1 MNLSQSHLNKAVFHC
16 IFILSVYAILFF
28 IRLPILVNADLFL
41 TGDEAFM
48 AVDMANLFEGGHF
61 HFYHENVSYQGIFHS
76 LIAIPFFWLFG
87 VSSFAFKLPSILYY
101 TLYIWTFFLLAMRLN
116 TKIAWISVAL
126 LVLCPPSILDVTI
139 NNCPH
144 TLIACLGNVAFLIYL
159 SHRDNPTYLK
169 IFYIT
174 FIMGFSM
181 YVYMLSAIY
190 FAVIIFLWI
199 MDSKTF
205 VHNVFEQLKP
215 VCLRQ
220 GFARLIDI
228 IIFINISWILLTYMT
243 GGISSKIG
251 DLGLF
256 NSFMRNSAPH
266 YWSMLDPNKIHIPFI
281 EFFILMAILRVVIYR
296 TDIIRFIKTAK
307 NSPSFICLGVG
318 LFGFLMGLSPRWIG
332 LYRNRINGHPG
343 YELDFGLPQMWHKL
357 SDLVSVQFPK
367 ILELN
372 SYFGVLVALLVG
384 LAIFNFLR
392 RDKTPVKII
401 FAILPVIV
409 VLALIIYQKTN
420 VPRHIFPIY
429 GVIVFYAASFLSNVE
444 KKSIHSFWILLVFW
458 GSFYSYATYNH
469 YNEQNI
475 VDGFSILEKE
485 VPSHNLI
492 RYARDKQFEVV
503 YTDYY
508 AHKLQF
514 LSGGNPSFVEF
525 YTNPHRGWE
534 RKNRTIK
541 LPNFAVFISENSK
554 NVSLYENFLKA
565 TRITCERE
573 KISKYSVFSKCRGP
587 SRTFWD
593 LKKLNKIRKL
603 AQREPGT

>member
-1 MNLSQSHLNKAVFHC
+1 MKFLENKQLNNITFHC
-16 IFILSVYAILFF
+16 IFIAVVFVILLI
-28 IRLPILVNADLFL
+28 IRIPILINADLFL
-41 TGDEAFM
+41 SADDGYM
-48 AVDMANLFEGGHF
+48 ASDMLDLMKGGTF
-61 HFYHENVSYQGIFHS
+61 SFYHENVSYHGIFHS

-87 VSSFAFKLPSILYY
+87 ISSFTFKLPIVLFY
-101 TLYIWTFFLLAMRLN
+101 TLYIWTFFLLMMRLN
-116 TKIAWISVAL
+116 TKIAWISVGL
-126 LVLCPPSILDVTI
+126 LILCPPSILHLTTVYL
-139 NNCPH
+139 PH
-144 TLIACLGNVAFLIYL
+144 ILIASLGNAGFLIFL
-159 SHRDNPTYLK
+159 SYRDNPSYLK

-174 FIMGFSM
+174 FLMGFSF
-181 YVYMLSAIY
+181 YIY
-190 FAVIIFLWI
+190 TFTIIYILVIIFLWI

-205 VHNVFEQLKP
+205 VHNVFEELKP

-266 YWSMLDPNKIHIPFI
+266 YRMLGSSNVHIPLI
-281 EFFILMAILRVVIYR
+281 EFFILMVILRVVIYR
-296 TDIIRFIKTAK
+296 TDIIRFIKMAK

-357 SDLVSVQFPK
+357 SDLVSVKFPQ

-384 LAIFNFLR
+384 LAIFNSLR
-392 RDKTPVKII
+392 RDKNPVKII
-401 FAILPVIV
+401 FAILPVIL
-409 VLALIIYQKTN
+409 VLAIIIYQKPN
-420 VPRHIFPIY
+420 VTRHIFPIY
-429 GVIVFYAASFLSNVE
+429 GAVVFFAASFLSDVE
-444 KKSIHSFWILLVFW
+444 KKSIHSFWILLVLW
-458 GSFYSYATYNH
+458 GSFYSYATYIH
-469 YNEQNI
+469 YNKKNI
-475 VDGFSILEKE
+475 VDGFSIIGKE
-485 VPSHNLI
+485 VPSQSLI
-492 RYARDKQFEVV
+492 RYARDKQFDVV
-503 YTDYY
+503 YTNYN

-514 LSGGNPSFVEF
+514 LSGGNPSFVE
-525 YTNPHRGWE
+525 YYNNPYRGWE
-534 RKNRTIK
+534 RKNRAFN
-541 LPNFAVFISENSK
+541 LPNFAVFIPENSK

-573 KISKYSVFSKCRGP
+573 KISEYSVFSKCRGQ
-587 SRTFWD
+587 SRTFFD
-593 LKKLNKIRKL
+593 LKKVNMIRKL
-603 AQREPGT
+603 AQRPGT

>member
-1 MNLSQSHLNKAVFHC
+1 MKFLENKQFNNITFHC

-28 IRLPILVNADLFL
+28 IRLPILVNAEVFL
-41 TGDEAFM
+41 TSDEAFM
-48 AVDMANLFEGGHF
+48 ANDMANLFEGGQF

-87 VSSFAFKLPSILYY
+87 ISSFAFKLPSILYY
-101 TLYIWTFFLLAMRLN
+101 TLYIWTFFLLTMRIN
-116 TKIAWISVAL
+116 RKFAWISVAL
-126 LVLCPPSILDVTI
+126 LVLCPPGILDVTV
-139 NNCPH
+139 NNYPH
-144 TLIACLGNVAFLIYL
+144 TLIACLGNIAFLIYL
-159 SHRDNPTYLK
+159 SHRDNPTYRK

-174 FIMGFSM
+174 FIMGFSL
-181 YVYMLSAIY
+181 YVYTLSAIY
-190 FAVIIFLWI
+190 SAVIIFLWI

-205 VHNVFEQLKP
+205 VRNVFEQLKP

-228 IIFINISWILLTYMT
+228 IIFINISWILLTYMI

-256 NSFMRNSAPH
+256 NSFMRNGAP
-266 YWSMLDPNKIHIPFI
+266 YYTSMLDPNKIYITFI
-281 EFFILMAILRVVIYR
+281 EFFTLIAILRVVIYR

-357 SDLVSVQFPK
+357 SDLVSVKFPQ

-384 LAIFNFLR
+384 LAIFNSLR
-392 RDKTPVKII
+392 RDKNPVKII

-409 VLALIIYQKTN
+409 VLALIIYQKPN
-420 VPRHIFPIY
+420 VIRHIFPLY
-429 GVIVFYAASFLSNVE
+429 GVFIFYVASALYKVE
-444 KKSIHSFWILLVFW
+444 KKSILSFWALFVFF
-458 GSFYSYATYNH
+458 GIYYGYATYDH
-469 YNEQNI
+469 YKNMN
-475 VDGFSILEKE
+475 VLNGFQVIKKDSTHNDLIKYSKE
-485 VPSHNLI
+485 
-492 RYARDKQFEVV
+492 KQFDVV
-503 YTDYY
+503 YTDYN

-514 LSGGNPSFVEF
+514 LSGGNPSFVE
-525 YTNPHRGWE
+525 YYSNPYRGWE
-534 RKNRTIK
+534 RRNRTYN
-541 LPNFAVFISENSK
+541 LPNFAVLISENSK

-565 TRITCERE
+565 TKITCERE
-573 KISKYSVFSKCRGP
+573 KISEYSVFSKCRGQ
-587 SRTFWD
+587 SRTFFD
-593 LKKLNKIRKL
+593 LKKVNMIRKL
-603 AQREPGT
+603 AQRPGT

>member
-1 MNLSQSHLNKAVFHC
+1 
-16 IFILSVYAILFF
+16 
-28 IRLPILVNADLFL
+28 
-41 TGDEAFM
+41 M
-48 AVDMANLFEGGHF
+48 AVDMANLFEGGQF
-61 HFYHENVSYQGIFHS
+61 YFYHENVSYHGIFHS

-126 LVLCPPSILDVTI
+126 LVLCPPVILDVTMI
-139 NNCPH
+139 NYPH
-144 TLIACLGNVAFLIYL
+144 TIIACLGNVAFLIYL

-169 IFYIT
+169 VFYIT
-174 FIMGFSM
+174 FIMGFSL
-181 YVYMLSAIY
+181 YVYILSAIY

-318 LFGFLMGLSPRWIG
+318 LLGFLMGLTPRWIG
-332 LYRNRINGHPG
+332 LYKNSISGHPG

-357 SDLVSVQFPK
+357 SDLFSVQLPR

-372 SYFGVLVALLVG
+372 SYLGMLVTILVG
-384 LAIFNFLR
+384 VAIFNFLR
-392 RDKTPVKII
+392 RNKGGVEMI
-401 FAILPVIV
+401 FAILPIV
-409 VLALIIYQKTN
+409 LLSALIIYQKPN
-420 VPRHIFPIY
+420 VVRHIFPLY
-429 GVIVFYAASFLSNVE
+429 AVVVFVI
-444 KKSIHSFWILLVFW
+444 
-458 GSFYSYATYNH
+458 
-469 YNEQNI
+469 
-475 VDGFSILEKE
+475 
-485 VPSHNLI
+485 
-492 RYARDKQFEVV
+492 
-503 YTDYY
+503 
-508 AHKLQF
+508 
-514 LSGGNPSFVEF
+514 
-525 YTNPHRGWE
+525 
-534 RKNRTIK
+534 
-541 LPNFAVFISENSK
+541 AVCSMTVINS
-554 NVSLYENFLKA
+554 
-565 TRITCERE
+565 
-573 KISKYSVFSKCRGP
+573 
-587 SRTFWD
+587 
-593 LKKLNKIRKL
+593 
-603 AQREPGT
+603 

>member
-1 MNLSQSHLNKAVFHC
+1 MKFLENKQLNNITFHC

-28 IRLPILVNADLFL
+28 IRLPILVNAEVFL
-41 TGDEAFM
+41 NIDEAFM
-48 AVDMANLFEGGHF
+48 ANDMANLFEGDQF
-61 HFYHENVSYQGIFHS
+61 HFYHENVSYHGIFHS

-101 TLYIWTFFLLAMRLN
+101 TLYIWTFFLLTMRIN
-116 TKIAWISVAL
+116 RKIAWISVAL
-126 LVLCPPSILDVTI
+126 LVLCPPGILNITVY
-139 NNCPH
+139 NFPH
-144 TLIACLGNVAFLIYL
+144 TLVAGLGNVAFLIYL
-159 SHRDNPTYLK
+159 SHRDNPTHRK

-174 FIMGFSM
+174 FIMGFSL
-181 YVYMLSAIY
+181 YVYILSAIY
-190 FAVIIFLWI
+190 SAVIIFLWI

-205 VHNVFEQLKP
+205 VRNVFEQLKP

-228 IIFINISWILLTYMT
+228 IIFINISWILLTYLT

-256 NSFMRNSAPH
+256 NSFMRTSAPH
-266 YWSMLDPNKIHIPFI
+266 YRMLGSSNVHIPLI
-281 EFFILMAILRVVIYR
+281 EFFILMVILRVVIYR
-296 TDIIRFIKTAK
+296 TDIIRFIKMAK

-318 LFGFLMGLSPRWIG
+318 LLGFLMGLTPRWIG

-357 SDLVSVQFPK
+357 SDLVSVKFPQ

-384 LAIFNFLR
+384 LAIFNSLR
-392 RDKTPVKII
+392 RDKNPVKII

-409 VLALIIYQKTN
+409 VLAIIIYQKPN
-420 VPRHIFPIY
+420 VTRHIFPIY
-429 GVIVFYAASFLSNVE
+429 GAVVFYVASFLSDVE
-444 KKSIHSFWILLVFW
+444 KKSIHSFWILLVLW
-458 GSFYSYATYNH
+458 GSFYSYATYIH
-469 YNEQNI
+469 YNKKNI
-475 VDGFSILEKE
+475 VDGFSIIEKE
-485 VPSHNLI
+485 VPSQSLI
-492 RYARDKQFEVV
+492 RYARDKQFDVV
-503 YTDYY
+503 YTNYN

-514 LSGGNPSFVEF
+514 LSGGNPSFVE
-525 YTNPHRGWE
+525 YYNNPYRGWE
-534 RKNRTIK
+534 RKNRAFN
-541 LPNFAVFISENSK
+541 LPNFAVFIPENSK

-573 KISKYSVFSKCRGP
+573 KISEYSVFSKCRGQ

-593 LKKLNKIRKL
+593 LKKLNMIRKL
-603 AQREPGT
+603 AQRPGT